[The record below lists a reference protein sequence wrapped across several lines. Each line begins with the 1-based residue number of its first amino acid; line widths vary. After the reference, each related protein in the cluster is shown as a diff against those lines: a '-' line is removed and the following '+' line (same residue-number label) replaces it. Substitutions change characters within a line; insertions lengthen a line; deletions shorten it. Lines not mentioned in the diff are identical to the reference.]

1 MTLLEI
7 MNENNIDPNWIFTHA
22 RLHNKEG
29 LFFFESIVKENDD
42 DENEHYFDTKCML
55 IDGARLDYSDD
66 MEKNLELNSK
76 DGLIVLSRIDGA
88 SLTLKK
94 SDFENLPF
102 KVIEFSSQ
110 INHSMPNEFIKID

>member
-22 RLHNKEG
+22 RLHDKEG
-29 LFFFESIVKENDD
+29 LFFFESIIKENDEGED
-42 DENEHYFDTKCML
+42 EHYFDTKCML

-76 DGLIVLSRIDGA
+76 DGMIILSRIDGA

-102 KVIEFSSQ
+102 KVTEFGSK
-110 INHSMPNEFIKID
+110 INHSKPNEFIKID